1 MNRRVAIMLGIGLLV
16 LAPWVLPESLVTI
29 LNYTGLFSLVA
40 LGLVLLTGIGG
51 MTSFGQA
58 AFVGISAYTSAILCS
73 SFDWSPWLS
82 LWVGLGFVVLTALL
96 LGALTLRL
104 AGHYLPLSTIAWG
117 LSLYYLAGNLKLLGG
132 HTGLSGITSIDLFG
146 LPIDTGRRFTYL
158 VWFMV
163 LLAIWAVSNLLE
175 SRIGRAIRCLRGGR
189 SMAAAMGVNVPQIK
203 LLVFVLAAVLAG
215 VSGWLYVHFQ
225 RFVNPTPFGLNYG
238 IEYLFM
244 TVLGGAG
251 YLGGAILGAGI
262 ITLLREWLVEYLP
275 ALIGQNGN
283 YETIVLAVLIIF
295 TLHRAPEGL
304 WPRLASRWS
313 GRQERHSPLSSQTSI
328 VSPLPKRETHP
339 QRGTPV
345 LRVSHVTK
353 RFGGLVAVNDVSFE
367 LRAGEILALIGP
379 NGAGK
384 STTFNLLS
392 GVSPASSGE
401 VSFLDQNITLREPHA
416 IAQLGMSRSFQHVQ
430 LLPHRSVL
438 ENVAIGAHLRG
449 SAGVARSMLHLERVE
464 EQQILQEAQRQ
475 LDRVGLGSQAQTLA
489 GNLPLGDQR
498 ILEIAR
504 ALCADPCLLLLDE
517 PAAGLRLQ
525 EKQALAKLLKQ
536 LRTEGLSILLVEHDM
551 DFVMGL
557 VDRIVVMEFGEKI
570 AEGLP
575 EDIQGNPA
583 VIEAYLGSVQ

>member
-1 MNRRVAIMLGIGLLV
+1 MNHRHGIALGIVLLA

-29 LNYTGLFSLVA
+29 VNYTGLFSLVA

-58 AFVGISAYTSAILCS
+58 AFVGISAYTSAILCNS
-73 SFDWSPWLS
+73 WGWSPWLS
-82 LWVGLGFVVLTALL
+82 LWVGLAFVVLTALI

-132 HTGLSGITSIDLFG
+132 HTGLSGITSIGFFG
-146 LPIDTGRRFTYL
+146 LSIDTGRRFTYL
-158 VWFMV
+158 VWVIV
-163 LLAIWAVSNLLE
+163 LLAIWAIHNLLA
-175 SRIGRAIRCLRGGR
+175 SRLGRSIRCLRGGR
-189 SMAAAMGVNVPQIK
+189 TMAAAMGVNVARTK
-203 LLVFVLAAVLAG
+203 LLVFVLAALLAG

-225 RFVNPTPFGLNYG
+225 RFVNPTPFGLTYG

-275 ALIGQNGN
+275 VLIGQQGN
-283 YETIVLAVLIIF
+283 YETLVLAVLIIF
-295 TLHRAPEGL
+295 TLHRAPDGL
-304 WPRLASRWS
+304 WPRLAQLWAPR
-313 GRQERHSPLSSQTSI
+313 ERRSHSQNRTAAALPL
-328 VSPLPKRETHP
+328 P
-339 QRGTPV
+339 QRGKHPERGTTV
-345 LRVSHVTK
+345 LQLTRATK

-367 LRAGEILALIGP
+367 VRAGEILALIGP

-392 GVSPASSGE
+392 GVSPATSGQ
-401 VSFLDQNITLREPHA
+401 VNFLGQDITQMESHQ
-416 IAQLGMSRSFQHVQ
+416 IAKLGMSRSFQHVQ
-430 LLPHRSVL
+430 LLPQLTVL

-449 SAGVARSMLHLERVE
+449 SAGLAKAMLHLERGE
-464 EQQILQEAQRQ
+464 EQGILQEAQRH
-475 LDRVGLGSQAQTLA
+475 LNRVGLGAQAHTLA
-489 GNLPLGDQR
+489 GNLALGDQR

-525 EKQALAKLLKQ
+525 EKQALAKTLQQ
-536 LRTEGLSILLVEHDM
+536 LRGEGLSILLVEHDM
-551 DFVMGL
+551 EFVMDL

-570 AEGLP
+570 AQGLP
-575 EDIQGNPA
+575 AEIQSHPA
-583 VIEAYLGSVQ
+583 VIEAYLGSVE

>member
-1 MNRRVAIMLGIGLLV
+1 MNRRLAIMLGIVLLA

-58 AFVGISAYTSAILCS
+58 AFVGIAAYTSAILCNS
-73 SFDWSPWLS
+73 LGWSPWLS
-82 LWVGLGFVVLTALL
+82 LWVGLLFVVLTALI

-117 LSLYYLAGNLKLLGG
+117 LSLYYLAGNVKMLGG
-132 HTGLSGITSIDLFG
+132 HTGLSGITPIEVLG
-146 LPIDTGRRFTYL
+146 LSIDTGRRFTYL

-163 LLAIWAVSNLLE
+163 LLAVWAIYNLLE
-175 SRIGRAIRCLRGGR
+175 SRVGRSIRCLRGGR
-189 SMAAAMGVNVPQIK
+189 TMAAAMGVNVPRTK
-203 LLVFVLAAVLAG
+203 LLVFVLAALLAG
-215 VSGWLYVHFQ
+215 MSGWLYVHFQ

-251 YLGGAILGAGI
+251 YLGGAVLGAGI

-283 YETIVLAVLIIF
+283 YETIVLSVLIIF

-304 WPRLASRWS
+304 WPRLAHRL
-313 GRQERHSPLSSQTSI
+313 GARQEPMRAPSRASAAA
-328 VSPLPKRETHP
+328 PLPKRESQP
-339 QRGTPV
+339 ERGTPV
-345 LRVSHVTK
+345 LQIHHASK
-353 RFGGLVAVNDVSFE
+353 RFGGLVAVNDVSFQVN
-367 LRAGEILALIGP
+367 AGEILALIGP

-392 GVSPASSGE
+392 GVSPASSGQ
-401 VSFLDQNITLREPHA
+401 VIFLGQDVTQLESHQ
-416 IAQLGMSRSFQHVQ
+416 IARLGMSRSFQHVQ
-430 LLPHRSVL
+430 LLPQLTVL

-449 SAGVARSMLHLERVE
+449 NSGVAQSMLHLERGE
-464 EQQILQEAQRQ
+464 EAQILQEAQRQ
-475 LDRVGLGSQAQTLA
+475 LDRVGLGPQAHTLA

-504 ALCADPCLLLLDE
+504 ALCADPCLVLLDE

-525 EKQALAKLLKQ
+525 EKQALAKLLQQ
-536 LRTEGLSILLVEHDM
+536 LRAEGLSILLVEHDM
-551 DFVMGL
+551 EFVMDL
-557 VDRIVVMEFGEKI
+557 VDRVVVMEFGEKI

-575 EDIQGNPA
+575 QEIQSHPA
-583 VIEAYLGSVQ
+583 VIEAYLGSVE

>member
-1 MNRRVAIMLGIGLLV
+1 MRSRLALVLGVGLLA

-58 AFVGISAYTSAILCS
+58 AFVGIGAYTSALLCS
-73 SFDWSPWLS
+73 QLGWSPWLS
-82 LWVGLGFVVLTALL
+82 LWVGLAFVALTALV

-132 HTGLSGITSIDLFG
+132 HTGLSGIV
-146 LPIDTGRRFTYL
+146 PIEVLGVPVDTGRRFTYL
-158 VWFMV
+158 VWAIV
-163 LLAIWAVSNLLE
+163 LLALWAVHNLLS
-175 SRIGRAIRCLRGGR
+175 SRLGRAIRCLRGGR
-189 SMAAAMGVNVPQIK
+189 TMAAAMGVNVPRIK
-203 LLVFVLAAVLAG
+203 LLVFVLAALLAG

-225 RFVNPTPFGLNYG
+225 RFVNPTPFSLNYG

-251 YLGGAILGAGI
+251 HLAGAVLGAGI
-262 ITLLREWLVEYLP
+262 ITALREWLVDYLP
-275 ALIGQNGN
+275 ALVGKNGN

-295 TLHRAPEGL
+295 TLHRAPDGL
-304 WPRLASRWS
+304 WPRLAHRWGARPDRLRAS
-313 GRQERHSPLSSQTSI
+313 TPAAVASA
-328 VSPLPKRETHP
+328 LPRRDTHP
-339 QRGTPV
+339 AQGAP
-345 LRVSHVTK
+345 LLKVSHVTK

-367 LRAGEILALIGP
+367 VRAGEILALIGP

-384 STTFNLLS
+384 STTFNLVS
-392 GVSPASSGE
+392 GVSPATTGQ
-401 VSFLDQNITLREPHA
+401 VQFLGRDITMLEPYE
-416 IAQLGMSRSFQHVQ
+416 IASLGMSRSFQHVQ
-430 LLPHRSVL
+430 LLPQLSVL
-438 ENVAIGAHLRG
+438 ENVAIGAHLRA
-449 SAGVARSMLHLERVE
+449 SAGLTRSVLHWERDE

-475 LDRVGLGSQAQTLA
+475 LDRVGLGAQAHTPA

-525 EKQALAKLLKQ
+525 EKEALARLLVQ
-536 LRTEGLSILLVEHDM
+536 LRSEGLAVLLVEHDM

-557 VDRIVVMEFGEKI
+557 VDRVVVMEFGEKI

-575 EDIQGNPA
+575 QEIQAHPA
-583 VIEAYLGSVQ
+583 VIEAYLGSVE